1 MENSFRFLGFKKMIK
16 SGQLRECPTCRHLT
30 LKEKGLCNI
39 IECAKCGIWWN
50 WRTREQGHNGK
61 DMKNRAR
68 MNGTLWEPGKT
79 KFEKKKIRLIIPDDF
94 CLGELRY
101 QQELERKNP
110 KAFRAL
116 LERNGIKYDPN
127 YIRGGWNDE

>member
-1 MENSFRFLGFKKMIK
+1 MIK

-50 WRTREQGHNGK
+50 WNTREQGHNGTDLK
-61 DMKNRAR
+61 QRAR
-68 MNGTLWEPGKT
+68 MNGTLWEPGK
-79 KFEKKKIRLIIPDDF
+79 KKKLIIMNFSLFDF
-94 CLGELRY
+94 HLGELNY
-101 QQELERKNP
+101 QQELQHSNP
-110 KAFRAL
+110 EEFKAL

-127 YIRGGWNDE
+127 YVRGGWND